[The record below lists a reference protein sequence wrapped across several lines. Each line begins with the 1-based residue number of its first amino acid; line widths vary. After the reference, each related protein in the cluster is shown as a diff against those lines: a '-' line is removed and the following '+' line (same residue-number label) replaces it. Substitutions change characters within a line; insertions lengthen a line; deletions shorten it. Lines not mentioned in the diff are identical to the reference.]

1 MTDVAIIGAGTAGVR
16 AAVELD
22 NRNAAVLL
30 VEKNFYIGGKLT
42 ELSRVYP
49 VCELYF
55 APQFFFQLN
64 DSYNVEIL
72 TGSEIESL
80 TKDGDTYILKI
91 RKKPRYVTEKC
102 TLCLKCVEVCKK
114 NAILKPPFQAV
125 PQTMYIDRE
134 QCGDCRLCEDICP
147 EGAINLDEKEE
158 TLEKKTQTILYC
170 VGADLFDA
178 EKYSEYGY
186 KRFPDVITSI
196 ELEKMLHPSFKD
208 IFARPSDG
216 KRPEKIAFLQCI
228 GSRDTVKGE
237 VYCSRICCMQALNE
251 AKVIKERYPDT
262 DIKIFYTD
270 LQCPGKGWEQFC
282 ETAKKIGVNPVR
294 YRVPAVYEEDKNVY
308 ITYAGDELVT
318 EKVDMVVLSTGITP
332 HSQEVGLP
340 VNEFGFSES
349 ANACG
354 LFLNPADITESVQ
367 GALAGLSRVPG
378 RANPIHVTT
387 PEKGLQI
394 FFCTCGRPDLEEIAG
409 HIQKMGYPIYVSD
422 YLCREKGIKNFV
434 ENLKKEKIVV
444 GGCSLH
450 ERLFKRIIN
459 EKSAFGEV
467 VPVRE
472 MAWTKSLESV
482 ETALRMAVTKLE
494 HMDTSEFNSLKTE
507 IVPGVAVIGGGV
519 SGLTAALEL
528 ADTYTVYIIEK
539 TSTLGGR
546 ACKIQYSLGYNPK
559 ELVQDLVTR
568 VEAHPRIT
576 ILTGTEV
583 VTLRG
588 ESGNFLLKTDKDEI
602 TCGAIIV
609 ASGQDEY
616 SHGYNHPKIITQT
629 ELEEQITKGD
639 IPETIVMVQCVGS
652 RNDENPWCSSI
663 CCSKAVCN
671 SLEIVDRFKTQVIVL
686 YRDMRTT
693 GFADAYYRKAREKGV
708 LFLQNDDMPSIEV
721 DGNTVQVIYT
731 DLILKARITIE
742 PDVVVLSTGVVPQK
756 DSGDL
761 AAILGISTHNG
772 FFKEVHPKFY
782 PVDSTR
788 EGVFL
793 CGGCHSPQNV
803 KESIIQAKAAAS
815 RARTF
820 LSQEVKTTY
829 EKIMVQ
835 EDVCT
840 GCSICV
846 NVCPFGAISL
856 DLKNGKDTARIN
868 MDICTDCGLC
878 VGACPVTALSQV
890 TLSDEQILEMV
901 VS

>member
-1 MTDVAIIGAGTAGVR
+1 MDAAIIGAGTAGVR

-22 NRNAAVLL
+22 NRNATVLL
-30 VEKNFYIGGKLT
+30 IEKNFYIGGKLT

-64 DSYNVEIL
+64 DSDNVEIV

-80 TKDGDTYILKI
+80 TKEGGTHTLTI
-91 RKKPRYVTEKC
+91 RKNPRYVTEKC
-102 TLCLKCVEVCKK
+102 TLCLKCVEVCTK

-125 PQTMYIDRE
+125 PQTVYIDRQ

-158 TLEKKTQTILYC
+158 ILERKTQTILYC
-170 VGADLFDA
+170 VGADLCDA

-196 ELEKMLHPSFKD
+196 ELEKMLHPSFKN

-228 GSRDTVKGE
+228 GSRDTVKGN
-237 VYCSRICCMQALNE
+237 VYCSRFCCMQALNE
-251 AKVIKERYPDT
+251 AKVIKEQYPDT
-262 DIKIFYTD
+262 DVSIFYTD
-270 LQCPGKGWEQFC
+270 LQCSGKEWENFC
-282 ETAKKIGVNPVR
+282 ETAKKMGVNPVR
-294 YRVPAVYEEDKNVY
+294 SRVSAVYEEDNNVY
-308 ITYAGDELVT
+308 ITYAGDTLVT
-318 EKVDMVVLSTGITP
+318 ENVDMVVLSVGITP
-332 HSQEVGLP
+332 HSFEAGLL
-340 VNEFGFSES
+340 VNEFGFPES
-349 ANACG
+349 ASACG

-378 RANPIHVTT
+378 RVSPPRVTT

-394 FFCTCGRPDLEEIAG
+394 FFCTCGRPDLEEIAA
-409 HIQKMGYPIYVSD
+409 HIRDMGYPVSVFD
-422 YLCREKGIKNFV
+422 YLCREKGIKDFV

-450 ERLFKRIIN
+450 EKLFKKIIN

-472 MAWTKSLESV
+472 MAWTTSPESV
-482 ETALRMAVTKLE
+482 EAAMRMAVTKLK
-494 HMDTSEFNSLKTE
+494 HMDTSKINSLKTE
-507 IVPGVAVIGGGV
+507 IIPAVAVIGGGI

-528 ADTYTVYIIEK
+528 ADTYTVYLMEK

-546 ACKIQYSLGYNPK
+546 ARKIQYSLGYNPK
-559 ELVQDLVTR
+559 ELVQDLITR
-568 VEAHPRIT
+568 AEAHPHISIVR
-576 ILTGTEV
+576 GTEV
-583 VTLRG
+583 VSLHG
-588 ESGNFLLKTDKDEI
+588 ESGNFLLETDKNEI
-602 TCGAIIV
+602 KCGTIIV

-616 SHGYNHPKIITQT
+616 NHGYNHPKIITQT
-629 ELEEQITKGD
+629 ELEEKITKGD
-639 IPETIVMVQCVGS
+639 IPETLVMVQCVGS

-671 SLEIVDRFKTQVIVL
+671 SLEIVDRFNTQVIVL

-708 LFLQNDDMPSIEV
+708 LFLQNDDMPSIET
-721 DGNTVQVIYT
+721 DGDTVQVIYA
-731 DLILKARITIE
+731 DPVLKARITIE

-756 DSGDL
+756 DAGDL

-788 EGVFL
+788 QGIFL

-803 KESIIQAKAAAS
+803 RESVIQAKAAAS

-829 EKIMVQ
+829 EKIKVQ

-840 GCSICV
+840 SCSICV
-846 NVCPFGAISL
+846 KVCPFGAISL
-856 DLKNGKDTARIN
+856 DSKNGKDTAHIH

-878 VGACPVTALSQV
+878 VGACPVTALSQT
-890 TLSDEQILEMV
+890 TLSDKQILEMV